1 MDIIVHKSG
10 YITPYLANGVSNV
23 EEIWDMFGTQ
33 EILGTYNR

>member
-10 YITPYLANGVSNV
+10 YISPSLANGVSNF

-33 EILGTYNR
+33 EISSTYNL